1 MTRHLAQASEKK
13 KERLRYA
20 DPFDHSFNYDRRF
33 TNRDSGLYPQSLGTT
48 APQSHH
54 LLPKVNPLNVEDE
67 DELITVLKEFIQH
80 DRELEG
86 AKVSLALQNDFNL
99 MDAFQMIDLE
109 SKGWVTAP

>member
-1 MTRHLAQASEKK
+1 MQ
-13 KERLRYA
+13 
-20 DPFDHSFNYDRRF
+20 
-33 TNRDSGLYPQSLGTT
+33 
-48 APQSHH
+48 QSHH

-80 DRELEG
+80 DRELEA
-86 AKVSLALQNDFNL
+86 AKVSLAQQNDFNL